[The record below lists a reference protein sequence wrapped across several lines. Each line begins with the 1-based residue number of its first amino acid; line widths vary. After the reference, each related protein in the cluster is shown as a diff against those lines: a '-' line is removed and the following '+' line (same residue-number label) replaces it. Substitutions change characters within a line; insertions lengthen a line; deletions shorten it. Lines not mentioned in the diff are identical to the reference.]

1 MLLFLLLVFL
11 PAVPIET
18 EVVRNWSDCP
28 GFFVNQK
35 PPEISNILVGG
46 NILNQTRY
54 KFICQTF
61 GNMTRFL
68 TLYDTKNKIPVFSAY
83 RFTGAQPGRP
93 TGDIWKIEPQSILAN
108 KYTPKNQ
115 ATNSDYSNDQG
126 YQRGHLYPNSHAPD
140 WDAKLSTFTLT
151 NAVPQV
157 GTFNGGKWA
166 QVEKRTKCYMENNCI
181 NASGKI
187 EAFVVTGAE
196 PGNERLNNKINIT
209 SKMWS
214 AFCCHNSREGVWYSK
229 AYWGD
234 NVPNS
239 NWRESSYKE
248 MKTKFGIKIFPVNC
262 SFLNNVDSSR
272 THPCEKEY
280 PFQSEITTDTA
291 PPSTTDKTS
300 PAEKTTFPP
309 NSTPASPM
317 MPKTTTTLAAATK
330 TTQPTSITSRYTS
343 VINEEDCEDD
353 EETNRK
359 RRLSELFSLF
369 KGGMRHTAS
378 VNMKVLHNVKKEV
391 CFSSSSCLDWREI
404 GGRTHVLVSAE
415 FTHESSR
422 WIHKFKGFCHVG
434 LCWFWKVTAQKLD
447 PLEGESS
454 VRGADYISS
463 LKRQTHEL
471 LLGHSR
477 LKT

>member
-1 MLLFLLLVFL
+1 MKIEKMLLFLLLVFL

-93 TGDIWKIEPQSILAN
+93 TGDIWKIEPQLQKSD
-108 KYTPKNQ
+108 TPKNQ

-248 MKTKFGIKIFPVNC
+248 MKTKFGIKIFPVN
-262 SFLNNVDSSR
+262 F
-272 THPCEKEY
+272 
-280 PFQSEITTDTA
+280 
-291 PPSTTDKTS
+291 
-300 PAEKTTFPP
+300 
-309 NSTPASPM
+309 
-317 MPKTTTTLAAATK
+317 
-330 TTQPTSITSRYTS
+330 
-343 VINEEDCEDD
+343 
-353 EETNRK
+353 
-359 RRLSELFSLF
+359 
-369 KGGMRHTAS
+369 
-378 VNMKVLHNVKKEV
+378 